1 MWESMADT
9 LVVMVEDMVE
19 AEVAMVVEEVV
30 MVEIMMSAAN
40 ERVTAN
46 VAATLTD
53 SISRQVEIAVKDAEV
68 VTIGVAIMSAEA
80 MRDLASADAILIDGI
95 ASVVAD
101 SADAA
106 SNVDAV
112 AAIKH
117 LV

>member
-1 MWESMADT
+1 MWENMAGT
-9 LVVMVEDMVE
+9 LVVTVEDMVE
-19 AEVAMVVEEVV
+19 EVAMVEEV
-30 MVEIMMSAAN
+30 MVAETMMSAAN
-40 ERVTAN
+40 ERATAN

-53 SISRQVEIAVKDAEV
+53 SISPQVEIAVKDAEV

-80 MRDLASADAILIDGI
+80 MRDLAGADAILIDGI